1 MHIILAQI
9 ATSQWPVFFALF
21 AGAVG
26 VLGCI
31 AAFVAHASTSRDR
44 SAIENAKTMLASS
57 ESWVGA
63 HTHSEHELSEWFKKR
78 TIDPESG
85 VADVIRACWS
95 AWLGSRSTS
104 LTELHVLVARRERTK
119 APARLSAGIAALLL
133 VIGIV
138 GTLFSVKPILKD
150 FQFRAST
157 PEGVMPAVDAPTL
170 VNVEDST
177 ALVNTLMHS
186 LGDAFL
192 PSLVAL
198 GFTILVV
205 ALRGIYSLGL
215 QRYTLE
221 LDRFAMGTIMPH
233 YRPRSISDEYEEV
246 RTTFGSLA
254 KTMGNREEKFDQ
266 VIIQLTKFVDS
277 VGPTLAGLDT
287 GIDKMT
293 TAADALATKS
303 NSIADTLSRTLG
315 IKSPLYAAVNGFEG
329 IFATT
334 NERLDQLS
342 QHIEGIRSEQQED
355 RKAMLGTLDE
365 ISGVIKR
372 VSGDHQHDRENV
384 SKNIAD
390 LKAVVEKIPANLIE
404 SARKTFDDGIAAMR
418 TTLKESLDIQ
428 AKDAESV
435 YQHTRSRTQE
445 TLDLISQSLTTTIT
459 LINDSV
465 KTLPEAV
472 DRLRESL
479 NRKSETEKAAADAIA
494 SLALEAKAGIHE
506 SIKTIPAAVDRLNE
520 SVNRKSET
528 EKAAAEAIA
537 SLAQEAKAG
546 IRSSYEDA
554 ARKQTAPS
562 TPVPTIILNPK
573 SEPSRTTDL
582 DSIPNLNG
590 EPPQLSPPVA
600 SELDHDDRGRGFF
613 GGFFGGRKS

>member
-1 MHIILAQI
+1 MHPILAQI
-9 ATSQWPVFFALF
+9 ATSQLPVFFALF

-44 SAIENAKTMLASS
+44 TAIENAKTMLASS
-57 ESWVGA
+57 ESWEGA
-63 HTHSEHELSEWFKKR
+63 HTYSEHELSEWLRNRK
-78 TIDPESG
+78 IDPESG

-104 LTELHVLVARRERTK
+104 LTELHVLVARRERAK

-138 GTLFSVKPILKD
+138 GTLFSVKPILKAL
-150 FQFRAST
+150 QLKASN
-157 PEGVMPAVDAPTL
+157 PEGVLPAADGPSL
-170 VNVEDST
+170 VNVGDNID
-177 ALVNTLMHS
+177 LVNALMRN

-198 GFTILVV
+198 GFTIFVV

-221 LDRFAMGTIMPH
+221 LDRFAMGTVMPQ

-254 KTMGNREEKFDQ
+254 KTMGDREEKFDK
-266 VIIQLTKFVDS
+266 VIAQLTKFVDS

-287 GIDKMT
+287 GIGKMT
-293 TAADALATKS
+293 TAADALAAKS

-315 IKSPLYAAVNGFEG
+315 KKSPLYAAVNGFEG

-342 QHIEGIRSEQQED
+342 QHIDGIRSEQQED

-365 ISGVIKR
+365 ISGVISR
-372 VSGDHQHDRENV
+372 VSGDHQRDREKV
-384 SKNIAD
+384 SENIAD

-404 SARKTFDDGIAAMR
+404 SARKTFDDGMAAMR
-418 TTLKESLDIQ
+418 TTLKESLEKQ
-428 AKDAESV
+428 TKEAESAH
-435 YQHTRSRTQE
+435 QHTRAKTQE
-445 TLDLISQSLTTTIT
+445 TLDVISQSLTTTIT

-465 KTLPEAV
+465 KTIPAAV
-472 DRLRESL
+472 DRLHESL

-494 SLALEAKAGIHE
+494 SLAQEAKAGIHD
-506 SIKTIPAAVDRLNE
+506 SIMTIPAAVDRLNE
-520 SVNRKSET
+520 SLNRKTET
-528 EKAAAEAIA
+528 EKAAADAIT

-546 IRSSYEDA
+546 IRNSYEDA
-554 ARKQTAPS
+554 ARKQTAQS

-573 SEPSRTTDL
+573 PEPSRTTVL
-582 DSIPNLNG
+582 DSIPNPD
-590 EPPQLSPPVA
+590 EAPPQPSAPVA
-600 SELDHDDRGRGFF
+600 PEVDHNDRGRGFF

>member
-1 MHIILAQI
+1 MDPILAQI
-9 ATSQWPVFFALF
+9 ATSQWPVFFAVF

-44 SAIENAKTMLASS
+44 AAIKKAKTMLTSS
-57 ESWVGA
+57 ESWEGA
-63 HTHSEHELSEWFKKR
+63 HTYSEHELSEWFRNR

-104 LTELHVLVARRERTK
+104 LTELHVLVARRERSK

-157 PEGVMPAVDAPTL
+157 PEGVMPSTDAPSL

-177 ALVNTLMHS
+177 ALVNSLMHS

-198 GFTILVV
+198 GFTIVVV

-221 LDRFAMGTIMPH
+221 LDRFAMGTVMPH

-254 KTMGNREEKFDQ
+254 KTMGDREEKFDK
-266 VIIQLTKFVDS
+266 VIAQLTKFVDS

-293 TAADALATKS
+293 TAANALAAKS

-315 IKSPLYAAVNGFEG
+315 KKSPLYAAVNGFEG

-342 QHIEGIRSEQQED
+342 QHIDGIRSEQQEA
-355 RKAMLGTLDE
+355 RKAMLVTLDE
-365 ISGVIKR
+365 ISGVIKQ
-372 VSGDHQHDRENV
+372 VSGDHQRDRENV

-404 SARKTFDDGIAAMR
+404 SARKTFDDGMGAMR
-418 TTLKESLDIQ
+418 ATLKESLNKQ
-428 AKDAESV
+428 TEVAESV
-435 YQHTRSRTQE
+435 HQHTRSKTQE

-459 LINDSV
+459 RINETV
-465 KTLPEAV
+465 TTIPKAV
-472 DRLRESL
+472 DRLHESLNRKSETDKAAADAIASLAQEAKAGIHESIQSIPAAVDRLNESL
-479 NRKSETEKAAADAIA
+479 NRKSETEKAAAA
-494 SLALEAKAGIHE
+494 
-506 SIKTIPAAVDRLNE
+506 
-520 SVNRKSET
+520 
-528 EKAAAEAIA
+528 AIA
-537 SLAQEAKAG
+537 SLAQEAKTG

-562 TPVPTIILNPK
+562 NPVPTIILNPK
-573 SEPSRTTDL
+573 PEPSRPTVL
-582 DSIPNLNG
+582 DAIPSPDG
-590 EPPQLSPPVA
+590 EPTQPSTPVA
-600 SELDHDDRGRGFF
+600 SELDNNDRGRGFF

>member
-1 MHIILAQI
+1 MHLILAQI
-9 ATSQWPVFFALF
+9 ATSELPIFFAVF

-44 SAIENAKTMLASS
+44 TAIENAKTMLVSS
-57 ESWVGA
+57 ESWEGA
-63 HTHSEHELSEWFKKR
+63 HTHSEHKLSEWFKNR

-104 LTELHVLVARRERTK
+104 LSELHVLVARRERAK

-157 PEGVMPAVDAPTL
+157 PVGVMPATDAPSL

-177 ALVNTLMHS
+177 ALVNSLMHS

-198 GFTILVV
+198 GFTIAVV
-205 ALRGIYSLGL
+205 VFRGVYSLGL

-221 LDRFAMGTIMPH
+221 LDRFAMGTVMPR

-246 RTTFGSLA
+246 RATFGSLA
-254 KTMGNREEKFDQ
+254 KTMEDKEEKFDK
-266 VIIQLTKFVDS
+266 VTAQLAKFVDS
-277 VGPTLAGLDT
+277 VGPTLAGLDS
-287 GIDKMT
+287 GIDKMA
-293 TAADALATKS
+293 TAANALAAKS

-315 IKSPLYAAVNGFEG
+315 KKSPLYAAVTGFEG

-342 QHIEGIRSEQQED
+342 QHIDGIRSEQQEV
-355 RKAMLGTLDE
+355 RKAMLVTLDE
-365 ISGVIKR
+365 ISGVINR
-372 VSGDHQHDRENV
+372 VSGDHQRDRENV
-384 SKNIAD
+384 SENIAE

-404 SARKTFDDGIAAMR
+404 SARKTFDDGIAMMSSS
-418 TTLKESLDIQ
+418 LKESLDKQ
-428 AKDAESV
+428 AKEADSAN
-435 YQHTRSRTQE
+435 QHTRSKTQQ
-445 TLDLISQSLTTTIT
+445 TLDLISEALTTTINQ
-459 LINDSV
+459 INDSV
-465 KTLPEAV
+465 KAIPETV
-472 DRLRESL
+472 DRLSGSL
-479 NRKSETEKAAADAIA
+479 NRKSETDKAAADAIT
-494 SLALEAKAGIHE
+494 SLAEEAKARIQE
-506 SIKTIPAAVDRLNE
+506 SILTIPAAVDRLNE
-520 SVNRKSET
+520 SLNRRTET
-528 EKAAAEAIA
+528 ELAAAAAIS
-537 SLAQEAKAG
+537 SLAEEAKTG
-546 IRSSYEDA
+546 IHSSYRDA
-554 ARKQTAPS
+554 ARKQTAAA

-573 SEPSRTTDL
+573 SESSRTAGF
-582 DSIPNLNG
+582 DSIPNSDEETP
-590 EPPQLSPPVA
+590 EPSTPIA
-600 SELDHDDRGRGFF
+600 SELDHDSQGRGFF

>member
-9 ATSQWPVFFALF
+9 ATSQWPVVFAAF
-21 AGAVG
+21 AGSVG
-26 VLGCI
+26 LLGCI
-31 AAFVAHASTSRDR
+31 TAFVAHASTSRDR
-44 SAIENAKTMLASS
+44 IAIKKAKTMLTSS
-57 ESWVGA
+57 ESWEGA
-63 HTHSEHELSEWFKKR
+63 HTYSEHELSEWFRNR

-104 LTELHVLVARRERTK
+104 LTELHVIVARRERSK

-157 PEGVMPAVDAPTL
+157 SQGVMPAEDAPSL

-221 LDRFAMGTIMPH
+221 LDRFAMGTVMPH
-233 YRPRSISDEYEEV
+233 YRPRSIADEYEEV

-254 KTMGNREEKFDQ
+254 KTMGDREEKFDK
-266 VIIQLTKFVDS
+266 VIAQLSKFVDS
-277 VGPTLAGLDT
+277 VGPTLAGLDN
-287 GIDKMT
+287 GIGKMT
-293 TAADALATKS
+293 TAADALAAKS

-315 IKSPLYAAVNGFEG
+315 KKSPLYAAVNGFEG

-342 QHIEGIRSEQQED
+342 QHIEGIRSEQQAD
-355 RKAMLGTLDE
+355 RKAMLGTLEE
-365 ISGVIKR
+365 ISGVINR
-372 VSGDHQHDRENV
+372 VAGDHQRDREKV
-384 SKNIAD
+384 SENIAG
-390 LKAVVEKIPANLIE
+390 LKAVIEKIPASLIE

-418 TTLKESLDIQ
+418 TNLKESLDKQ
-428 AKDAESV
+428 TKEAESV
-435 YQHTRSRTQE
+435 QQHTRSKTQE
-445 TLDLISQSLTTTIT
+445 TLDLISQSLTTTT
-459 LINDSV
+459 TRINDTV
-465 KTLPEAV
+465 KTIPEAV
-472 DRLRESL
+472 DRLNESL
-479 NRKSETEKAAADAIA
+479 NRKSETEKAAAAAI
-494 SLALEAKAGIHE
+494 
-506 SIKTIPAAVDRLNE
+506 D
-520 SVNRKSET
+520 
-528 EKAAAEAIA
+528 
-537 SLAQEAKAG
+537 SLAQEAKTG
-546 IRSSYEDA
+546 IRSSYENA

-562 TPVPTIILNPK
+562 THVPTNILNPRQ
-573 SEPSRTTDL
+573 ERSRTTAL
-582 DSIPNLNG
+582 DSIPNQDG
-590 EPPQLSPPVA
+590 EPLQPPTPEA
-600 SELDHDDRGRGFF
+600 SELDPNDRGRGFF
-613 GGFFGGRKS
+613 GNIFGGRKP

>member
-1 MHIILAQI
+1 MDPIIAQI
-9 ATSQWPVFFALF
+9 ATSQTPVFFAVF

-31 AAFVAHASTSRDR
+31 AAVVAYASTSRDR
-44 SAIENAKTMLASS
+44 SAVENAKDMLAST
-57 ESWVGA
+57 ESWEGA
-63 HTHSEHELSEWFKKR
+63 HTYSESELTEWFRNR

-119 APARLSAGIAALLL
+119 TPARLSAGIAALLL
-133 VIGIV
+133 VIGII
-138 GTLFSVKPILKD
+138 GTLFSVKPILKAL
-150 FQFRAST
+150 QLKAST
-157 PEGVMPAVDAPTL
+157 PVGVMPPVDDPSI
-170 VNVEDST
+170 VNVSDNIEIVN
-177 ALVNTLMHS
+177 ALMRD

-205 ALRGIYSLGL
+205 ALRGIYSMGL

-221 LDRFAMGTIMPH
+221 LDRFAMGTVMPH

-246 RTTFGSLA
+246 RATFGSLA

-355 RKAMLGTLDE
+355 RKAMFGTLDE

-372 VSGDHQHDRENV
+372 ISGDHQHDREIV
-384 SKNIAD
+384 SKNITD
-390 LKAVVEKIPANLIE
+390 LKALVEKIPVSLIE
-404 SARKTFDDGIAAMR
+404 SARKTFDDGMASMR
-418 TTLKESLDIQ
+418 TTLKESIDKQ
-428 AKDAESV
+428 TKETESV
-435 YQHTRSRTQE
+435 HQHTRSKTQE

-459 LINDSV
+459 HINDSV
-465 KTLPEAV
+465 KTLPQAV
-472 DRLRESL
+472 DRLNESL

-494 SLALEAKAGIHE
+494 SL
-506 SIKTIPAAVDRLNE
+506 V
-520 SVNRKSET
+520 
-528 EKAAAEAIA
+528 
-537 SLAQEAKAG
+537 QEAKAG
-546 IRSSYEDA
+546 IRNSYEEA
-554 ARKQTAPS
+554 ARKQT
-562 TPVPTIILNPK
+562 TPLTSVPTIILNPK
-573 SEPSRTTDL
+573 PEPSRTTVI
-582 DSIPNLNG
+582 DSIPNTDV
-590 EPPQLSPPVA
+590 EPLQPYPPVA
-600 SELDHDDRGRGFF
+600 SELDHNDRGRGFF